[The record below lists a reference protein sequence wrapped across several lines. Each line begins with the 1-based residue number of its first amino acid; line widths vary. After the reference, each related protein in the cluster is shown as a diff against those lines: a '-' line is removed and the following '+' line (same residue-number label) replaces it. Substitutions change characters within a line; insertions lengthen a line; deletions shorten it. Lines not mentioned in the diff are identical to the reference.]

1 MKRKKI
7 LVDLSIL
14 KNINCGLGQVA
25 LNYGKYFMQH
35 YSATEG
41 YDLFILLPKKMI
53 GDFGTEV
60 KYISSSWWRKH
71 FPILIPK
78 FDVWHS
84 IHQLSRFRPIYRD
97 TKFILTIHD
106 FNFLYEK
113 GELKSGLYLK
123 KIQRKIDRAYRIICI
138 SNFSKS
144 ETERLTNLKGKKVEV
159 IYNGVEQFE
168 SDCSK
173 QPDFIKKEKPFF
185 FSIGEIKKKKNFHV
199 LLPLMKMFPEKELY
213 IAGRLGSPYA
223 DQILSVIK
231 SENISNVNLVGEITN
246 EERVWLYK
254 NCEAFLFPSLFE
266 GFGLPV
272 IEAMNFGKPVFTT
285 EETSLKEIGGGLTYI
300 WTNFETIYM
309 KSVMD
314 ENLTTFYSTP
324 IKAKQNI
331 EYAKSFSYDKHMTGY
346 IKIYN
351 QLLK

>member
-1 MKRKKI
+1 
-7 LVDLSIL
+7 
-14 KNINCGLGQVA
+14 
-25 LNYGKYFMQH
+25 
-35 YSATEG
+35 
-41 YDLFILLPKKMI
+41 
-53 GDFGTEV
+53 
-60 KYISSSWWRKH
+60 
-71 FPILIPK
+71 
-78 FDVWHS
+78 
-84 IHQLSRFRPIYRD
+84 
-97 TKFILTIHD
+97 
-106 FNFLYEK
+106 
-113 GELKSGLYLK
+113 
-123 KIQRKIDRAYRIICI
+123 
-138 SNFSKS
+138 
-144 ETERLTNLKGKKVEV
+144 
-159 IYNGVEQFE
+159 
-168 SDCSK
+168 
-173 QPDFIKKEKPFF
+173 
-185 FSIGEIKKKKNFHV
+185 
-199 LLPLMKMFPEKELY
+199 MFPEKELY